1 MSNRISFDDKTTGGT
16 EKVPPVLIFYSYI
29 PLDTYTFIPFLRKK
43 SVGLSPYCSL

>member
-1 MSNRISFDDKTTGGT
+1 MIKQQAELKKSRLFLFSTRTF
-16 EKVPPVLIFYSYI
+16 